1 MAQANP
7 VPPNYSIKYNEL
19 RSSLVF
25 VDLLL
30 CNIDILLTT
39 FLKITHHKIHGG
51 NQENDNSVCSR
62 GHNMVAGERRRPP
75 RPSKAF
81 PSSGIKV
88 QSKITEGYRRG
99 APMCAPR
106 AGGHAGPPLP
116 KITV

>member
-1 MAQANP
+1 MRVSP
-7 VPPNYSIKYNEL
+7 VYVY
-19 RSSLVF
+19 
-25 VDLLL
+25 LLF
-30 CNIDILLTT
+30 CNINILLST
-39 FLKITHHKIHGG
+39 FLKIFSNKVRGVNQKI
-51 NQENDNSVCSR
+51 DNSVCSR

-106 AGGHAGPPLP
+106 AGGHAGPPLQ